1 VPDGAV
7 TREREAVTRLIAR
20 VVALYGIETRLEV
33 STGPLEGLAPADL
46 VVSRDG
52 ASWPSDVGRHLRSL
66 ATLARKV
73 LLVVVSNPERLG
85 SERQGRSS
93 RETLSLAPVLWELG
107 RVREHEYLVIP
118 RALEM
123 LNRLTDDA
131 ASSAVLRG
139 PLGAMVR
146 RTAML
151 HAFVVDLAPRTPQ
164 ARRRLRAVEEEA
176 RKGARDV

>member
-1 VPDGAV
+1 
-7 TREREAVTRLIAR
+7 
-20 VVALYGIETRLEV
+20 
-33 STGPLEGLAPADL
+33 
-46 VVSRDG
+46 
-52 ASWPSDVGRHLRSL
+52 
-66 ATLARKV
+66 
-73 LLVVVSNPERLG
+73 LVVVSNPERLG